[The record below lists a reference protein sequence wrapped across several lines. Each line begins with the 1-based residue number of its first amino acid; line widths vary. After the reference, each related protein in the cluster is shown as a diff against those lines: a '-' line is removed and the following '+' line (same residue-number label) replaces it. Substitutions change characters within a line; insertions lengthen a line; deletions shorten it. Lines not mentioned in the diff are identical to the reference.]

1 MGSILYSCII
11 LTFLFLIWSIGDFIR
26 FKEKLAKMNTI
37 LEHLTWDIHDMPLA
51 DNVLEGKY
59 QEVVEELYKTVKDN
73 VGLLE
78 KSHADQMEYY
88 TMWVHQIKTPISAMG
103 LSLQNHNDA
112 DVPLIKQE
120 LFKIEQYVEM
130 ALQYVKINKLS
141 SDLVIQE
148 YALAGIVNYSVKK
161 YAPLFIYKKISLE
174 LSEIDAKIQT
184 DSKWLSFVIE
194 QLISNSI
201 KYTNQGS
208 IKIYMKEEALII
220 EDTGMGIRA
229 EDIKRIF
236 EKGYTG
242 YNGRIDKKASG
253 IGLYLVKK
261 VCDNLA
267 IGIEIQSK
275 VSVGTKAIVTFP
287 RADMLFD

>member
-1 MGSILYSCII
+1 M
-11 LTFLFLIWSIGDFIR
+11 R
-26 FKEKLAKMNTI
+26 TI
-37 LEHLTWDIHDMPLA
+37 LEHLTWDIHDMPHA
-51 DNVLEGKY
+51 DNALESNY
-59 QEVVEELYKTVKDN
+59 QEIVEGLYKVVKYN

-88 TMWVHQIKTPISAMG
+88 TLWVHQIKTPISAMA
-103 LSLQNHNDA
+103 LSLQNQHGA

-148 YALAGIVNYSVKK
+148 YDLAGIVNHSVKK

-174 LSEIDAKIQT
+174 LGEIDIKIQT

-201 KYTNQGS
+201 KYTNRGS
-208 IKIYMKEEALII
+208 IKIYLKKEVLII

-242 YNGRIDKKASG
+242 YNGRIDTKASG
-253 IGLYLVKK
+253 IGLYLAKK
-261 VCDNLA
+261 VCDNLS

-275 VSVGTKAIVTFP
+275 VSVGTKAIVSFP
-287 RADMLFD
+287 RADMLID

>member
-1 MGSILYSCII
+1 
-11 LTFLFLIWSIGDFIR
+11 
-26 FKEKLAKMNTI
+26 MNTI

-88 TMWVHQIKTPISAMG
+88 TMWVHQIKTPISAMA
-103 LSLQNHNDA
+103 LSLQNQNDA

-161 YAPLFIYKKISLE
+161 YAPLFIYKKISL
-174 LSEIDAKIQT
+174 
-184 DSKWLSFVIE
+184 
-194 QLISNSI
+194 
-201 KYTNQGS
+201 
-208 IKIYMKEEALII
+208 
-220 EDTGMGIRA
+220 
-229 EDIKRIF
+229 
-236 EKGYTG
+236 
-242 YNGRIDKKASG
+242 
-253 IGLYLVKK
+253 
-261 VCDNLA
+261 
-267 IGIEIQSK
+267 
-275 VSVGTKAIVTFP
+275 
-287 RADMLFD
+287 